1 MCRPTWSL
9 GVKCFKEIQNENI
22 EQASLDQIQNLSL
35 NIDFEIA
42 SAQLFNYLKN
52 RKIEIKELKIHA
64 KLESLGELKEFSV
77 YSSPTFLL
85 SRDEDGYINLIDDNK
100 KAVSLNV
107 SKIEGDLSL
116 WLRLSLKKFLNES
129 DEIREDLHELSEE
142 FIRELNLLI

>member
-1 MCRPTWSL
+1 M
-9 GVKCFKEIQNENI
+9 
-22 EQASLDQIQNLSL
+22 
-35 NIDFEIA
+35 
-42 SAQLFNYLKN
+42 
-52 RKIEIKELKIHA
+52 
-64 KLESLGELKEFSV
+64 ESLGELKEFSV

-85 SRDEDGYINLIDDNK
+85 SRDEDGYINLLHDDK